1 MNAKQL
7 GLSVLLADFLA
18 LTAYAVYHYGYI
30 GFFELATAN
39 AATTLALVDLVIALS
54 LVVVWM
60 VRDARARGVSVAP
73 YVLLTL
79 VLGSAGP
86 LAYLIRH
93 VLSDRRVPTA
103 AGLAAPVVRQA

>member
-1 MNAKQL
+1 MNAKQI

-18 LTAYAVYHYGYI
+18 LTAYVVYEYGYV

-39 AATTLALVDLVIALS
+39 LATTLALVDLVIALS

-60 VRDARARGVSVAP
+60 VRDARARGVSAVP
-73 YVLLTL
+73 YVVLTL
-79 VLGSAGP
+79 AFGSAGP

-93 VLSDRRVPTA
+93 VVSERRLETA
-103 AGLAAPVVRQA
+103 ASLAAPAVRRA